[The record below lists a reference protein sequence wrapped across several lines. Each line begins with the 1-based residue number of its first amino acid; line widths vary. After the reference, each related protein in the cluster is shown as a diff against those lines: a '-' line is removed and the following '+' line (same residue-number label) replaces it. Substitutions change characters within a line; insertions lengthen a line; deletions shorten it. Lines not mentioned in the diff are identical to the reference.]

1 MHDMDCLQ
9 CMFFL
14 LQILIWSQY
23 SNLIIPI
30 SIFLWTLSASVKNV
44 FVLICGFFFLW
55 KRFHSIPIF
64 LKTLHVHMY
73 VVVSNFIEPMQNTF
87 LFDKNIGNTVKSA
100 AIVREDILARNAA
113 IARFNSTY
121 FSNVNLVLVQL
132 TFL

>member
-1 MHDMDCLQ
+1 MYVLFTLDTDLESVFKLDNTHIDIPMDIVCLRKK
-9 CMFFL
+9 CLCFDL
-14 LQILIWSQY
+14 
-23 SNLIIPI
+23 
-30 SIFLWTLSASVKNV
+30 
-44 FVLICGFFFLW
+44 CFFFLW

-87 LFDKNIGNTVKSA
+87 LFDKNIGNTIKSA
-100 AIVREDILARNAA
+100 VIVREDILARNAA